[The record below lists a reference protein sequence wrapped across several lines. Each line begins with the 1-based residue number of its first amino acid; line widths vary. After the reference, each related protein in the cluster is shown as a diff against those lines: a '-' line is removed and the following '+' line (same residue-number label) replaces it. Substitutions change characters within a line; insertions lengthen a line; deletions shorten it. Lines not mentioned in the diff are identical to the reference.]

1 MSLILRAMQYS
12 ELVPENLGIIFR
24 KEFTDLRDSTVKD
37 FERYTGLTVD
47 SQRNVKLGN
56 GSVIMFRH
64 IEELHNIQNVNLGW
78 FAIEQIDELD
88 SDEEF
93 FTLFGRLRR
102 QLKPT
107 KEFIDLGLPLHSGFV
122 IGNSGD
128 YWGKRLWKEG
138 KLEEAELFE
147 AVTYDNED
155 ILTPDFLDS
164 LEILAKNKPA
174 IYQQFVMNSWE
185 VSQSEFTLIRAGSLN
200 ALKNITF
207 KFESTKR
214 IISCDPSL
222 GGDECVIDVAEN
234 GLLLHQEILHEND
247 ETKIAAKIALLGED
261 YDVYDFCVDAI
272 GIGHGVATI
281 LNNLVKRQGK
291 SVQFIMSAEPAG
303 EDNLYFNKR
312 TEMWFYVSQQ
322 ILDKKISFP
331 EDEELRRQLMA
342 VRYEPI
348 RHKGRVRLEDKQKTK
363 TRLKCSPDR
372 ADAFV
377 YAIYH
382 QQFVDENRYRP
393 TPRDSYKVVR
403 QEKDSEMGICNF

>member
-1 MSLILRAMQYS
+1 MQYS
-12 ELVPENLGIIFR
+12 ELIPDNLGIVFR

-37 FERYTGLTVD
+37 FERYTNTKVD
-47 SQRNVKLGN
+47 SQRNVNLPN

-88 SDEEF
+88 TDEEF

-102 QLKPT
+102 DLKPS
-107 KEFIDLGLPLHSGFV
+107 KEFTDLGLPLHSGFV

-138 KLEEAELFE
+138 QLENAELFE
-147 AVTYDNED
+147 ATTYDNQD
-155 ILTPDFLDS
+155 ILPKDFMDGLII
-164 LEILAKNKPA
+164 LEKNKPA
-174 IYQQFVMNSWE
+174 LYQQFVMNSWE
-185 VSQSEFTLIRAGSLN
+185 VSQSEFTLIRAGSMN
-200 ALKNITF
+200 ALKGITQTF
-207 KFESTKR
+207 DHTVR

-222 GGDECVIDVAEN
+222 GGDECVIDVIEN
-234 GLLLHQEILHEND
+234 GEVIHQEILFEND
-247 ETKIAAKIALLGED
+247 ETKIAAQIAMIGED
-261 YDVYDFCVDAI
+261 FDVFDFCVDAI

-281 LNNLVKRQGK
+281 LDNLVRGRGK
-291 SVQFIMSAEPAG
+291 SVVFINSAEQASMK
-303 EDNLYFNKR
+303 DQYFNKR

-322 ILDKKISFP
+322 ILDKKIAYP
-331 EDEELRRQLMA
+331 QDEETRRQLMG

-363 TRLKCSPDR
+363 SRLKRSPDR

-377 YAIYH
+377 YGIYH
-382 QQFVDENRYRP
+382 LQFVNENRYTKR
-393 TPRDSYKVVR
+393 PRDNYKR
-403 QEKDSEMGICNF
+403 PERDGQELSIVNY